1 MHMTAADMAVPA
13 EPSEP
18 EHRATAS
25 RSAGKAGPDTAWQ
38 PERHMAGEPEAFLS
52 EDTAADKMVPAGAY
66 QSADKGGRA
75 AAYRQDYKDNPAGAS
90 WQVLQV

>member
-18 EHRATAS
+18 EHRATAFL
-25 RSAGKAGPDTAWQ
+25 SAGKAAPDTVWQ
-38 PERHMAGEPEAFLS
+38 PERHMAGEPEAFRS

-66 QSADKGGRA
+66 LPADKVGRA
-75 AAYRQDYKDNPAGAS
+75 AAYLQGYKDNPAGAS
-90 WQVLQV
+90 WQAR